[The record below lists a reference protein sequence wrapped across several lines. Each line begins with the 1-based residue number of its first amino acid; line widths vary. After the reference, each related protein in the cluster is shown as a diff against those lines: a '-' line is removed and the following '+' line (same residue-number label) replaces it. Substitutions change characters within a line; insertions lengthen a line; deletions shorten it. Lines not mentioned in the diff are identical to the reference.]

1 MTATI
6 EPWDAACECAD
17 AAVAYMLTRA
27 SIPQVVRWF
36 YDESTLPNTD
46 EWNGLVLSQRWDVE
60 SSVGIFRM
68 WDELGRPD
76 YTRSDYFLD
85 YGGDGTD
92 PYRRRFAQDEA
103 RLDECG
109 VMLMEAFP
117 GAIIRAAQR
126 FGWSLWCGGGFPD
139 GPVAMSSGGMA
150 HALEDD
156 CVPVLVPPVAMAVA

>member
-17 AAVAYMLTRA
+17 AAVAYMLVRV
-27 SIPQVVRWF
+27 SIPQIVEWF

-46 EWNGLVLSQRWDVE
+46 EWNELVLSHRWDVE

-76 YTRSDYFLD
+76 YPRSDCFLD

-109 VMLMEAFP
+109 VTLMEAFP
-117 GAIIRAAQR
+117 GAIIRAAEQL
-126 FGWSLWCGGGFPD
+126 GWSLWCGGGFPD
-139 GPVAMSSGGMA
+139 GSPARTRGF
-150 HALEDD
+150 
-156 CVPVLVPPVAMAVA
+156 